1 MGDTNIVF
9 DNEVFFS
16 KMKEMVNKSDANLL
30 SPVSYNFA
38 NCKGAAPSTINH
50 CFSQYD
56 TLRTNM
62 NELYKATITYM
73 GAVNA
78 NIKACELDNA
88 VASDSSSNG
97 G

>member
-9 DNEVFFS
+9 DKDIFFS
-16 KMKEMVNKSDANLL
+16 KMMDMTNKYEANTL
-30 SPVSYNFA
+30 SAVSYNLA
-38 NCKGAAPSTINH
+38 NCSGAAPSTINN

-56 TLRTNM
+56 KLRLNM
-62 NELYKATITYM
+62 NDLYKATITYM

-78 NIKACELDNA
+78 NIEACELDNA
-88 VASDSSSNG
+88 VATDPNSNG